1 MKQVRQRK
9 TNNHM
14 ISLICRISNMTQM
27 ILFTQTWRI
36 ELWLPRGREG
46 EGELAW
52 GLGLAD
58 AN

>member
-1 MKQVRQRK
+1 
-9 TNNHM
+9 M